1 MQAGQPVSQ
10 AAQAPN
16 LYQLSGKHLNITYST
31 TGIDGKPHFS
41 YQDLQQTLSF
51 TGDQIRSVVT
61 EIGTLVS
68 VTIRMTVDTGGTTF
82 SLLLPRVNIPGE
94 QSVPVETVGITTL
107 HRFSVLPINGQRD
120 FYTVTRLQG
129 SASRVFF

>member
-1 MQAGQPVSQ
+1 MQASQPINQ

-31 TGIDGKPHFS
+31 SGIDGKPHFS

-51 TGDQIRSVVT
+51 TGDQIRSVET

-68 VTIRMTVDTGGTTF
+68 VTIRMTVDTGGSTF

-94 QSVPVETVGITTL
+94 QSVPIQTIGITTL
-107 HRFSVLPINGQRD
+107 HRFSILPINGQLD
-120 FYTVTRLQG
+120 FYTVTRLHG
-129 SASRVFF
+129 SAARVFF

>member
-94 QSVPVETVGITTL
+94 QTVPVETVGITTL

>member
-1 MQAGQPVSQ
+1 MQTGQPVNQ

-31 TGIDGKPHFS
+31 SGIDGKPHFS
-41 YQDLQQTLSF
+41 YQNLQQTLSF
-51 TGDQIRSVVT
+51 TGEEIRSVET
-61 EIGTLVS
+61 EIGTQVS

-94 QSVPVETVGITTL
+94 QSVPIQTVGITTL
-107 HRFSVLPINGQRD
+107 HRFSIIPINGQLD
-120 FYTVTRLQG
+120 FYTVTRLHG
-129 SASRVFF
+129 SAARVFF

>member
-10 AAQAPN
+10 AAQTPN

-51 TGDQIRSVVT
+51 TGDQIRGVVT

-68 VTIRMTVDTGGTTF
+68 VTIRVTVDTGGTTF

-94 QSVPVETVGITTL
+94 QTVPIQTVGITTL
-107 HRFSVLPINGQRD
+107 HRFSILPINGQLD
-120 FYTVTRLQG
+120 FYTVTRLHG
-129 SASRVFF
+129 SAARVFF

>member
-10 AAQAPN
+10 AAQTPN

-51 TGDQIRSVVT
+51 TGDQIRGVVT

-94 QSVPVETVGITTL
+94 QTVPVETVGITTL

>member
-68 VTIRMTVDTGGTTF
+68 VTIRLTVDTGGTTF

>member
-1 MQAGQPVSQ
+1 ME
-10 AAQAPN
+10 PN
-16 LYQLSGKHLNITYST
+16 LPINPMPNQYDLSGKHLHVTYST

-51 TGDQIRSVVT
+51 TGDEIRSVET

-82 SLLLPRVNIPGE
+82 SVLLPHVNIPGE
-94 QSVPVETVGITTL
+94 QSVSIQTFGITTL
-107 HRFSVLPINGQRD
+107 HKFSILPVNGQRD
-120 FYTVTRLQG
+120 FYTTTRLNG
-129 SASRVFF
+129 TASRVFF

>member
-31 TGIDGKPHFS
+31 TGVDGKPHFS

-51 TGDQIRSVVT
+51 TGDQIRGVVT

>member
-10 AAQAPN
+10 AAQTPN

-82 SLLLPRVNIPGE
+82 SLLLPRENIPGE
-94 QSVPVETVGITTL
+94 QTEPLETVGITTL

>member
-10 AAQAPN
+10 AAQTPN

-51 TGDQIRSVVT
+51 TGDQIRGVVT

-68 VTIRMTVDTGGTTF
+68 VTIRMTV
-82 SLLLPRVNIPGE
+82 R
-94 QSVPVETVGITTL
+94 
-107 HRFSVLPINGQRD
+107 
-120 FYTVTRLQG
+120 
-129 SASRVFF
+129 

>member
-10 AAQAPN
+10 AAQTPN

>member
-10 AAQAPN
+10 AAQTPN

-31 TGIDGKPHFS
+31 NGIDGKPHFS

-94 QSVPVETVGITTL
+94 QTVPVETVGITTL